1 MQYLLHVQPPGDT
14 ITMVIRNIIEE
25 NNITNAAII
34 FDETFVM
41 EYKYRS
47 LLLNVPCRHLINKM
61 RMGEQNVMEHL
72 KLMNK
77 IDLNNIFLLGK
88 PENIARYL
96 TVASSLGMVGKKYS
110 WSALSKESLD
120 DLSCSPCEDI
130 PIMTMSPGPHPT
142 NRVANIR
149 SGFEIMSKSD
159 LDVGFYY
166 DVASAAISAAK

>member
-1 MQYLLHVQPPGDT
+1 LSRDWENLTPEQSKYLLHVQPPGDT

-34 FDETFVM
+34 FDDSFVM

-72 KLMNK
+72 KLMTK
-77 IDLNNIFLLGK
+77 IDLNNIFLLGS

-96 TVASSLGMVGKKYS
+96 TVASSLGMIGKKYS
-110 WSALSKESLD
+110 WLALSKVIL
-120 DLSCSPCEDI
+120 
-130 PIMTMSPGPHPT
+130 
-142 NRVANIR
+142 
-149 SGFEIMSKSD
+149 
-159 LDVGFYY
+159 
-166 DVASAAISAAK
+166 ISIILQIL